1 MKNNLTELVF
11 IIDRSGSMSG
21 LEGDTIG
28 GFNSMLEKQKK
39 EAGDVFVTTVL
50 FDDKCEALHYRVDIK
65 KLEPITAEDYYV
77 RGCTA
82 LLDAVGKT
90 ILMIKQDQKAASKEE
105 RADNV
110 LFVITTDGL
119 ENASK
124 EFTYEKIKKMIEKQ
138 TEKHGW
144 KFLFLGANIDAAA
157 EAARVGISARYSA
170 KYSADA
176 EGTQKNFEGV
186 CKAASAMRLNE
197 DISESWKAEIE
208 DYLIKKEGKKTKLH

>member
-11 IIDRSGSMSG
+11 IMDRSGSMAG
-21 LEGDTIG
+21 LESDTIG
-28 GFNSMLEKQKK
+28 GFNGMLAKQKK
-39 EAGDVFVTTVL
+39 EEGDALVTTVL
-50 FDDKCEALHYRVDIK
+50 FDDGFTVLHDRMDIK
-65 KLEPITAEDYYV
+65 TVKPITSRDYYV

-90 ILMIKQDQKAASKEE
+90 IMMIKQREKATSKEE
-105 RADNV
+105 RAGQV

-119 ENASK
+119 ENASQ

-157 EAARVGISARYSA
+157 EAAKVGIKARYSA
-170 KYSADA
+170 KYCADA
-176 EGTQKNFEGV
+176 EGTQKNFDAV
-186 CKAASAMRLNE
+186 CKVANFVRRNE
-197 DISESWKAEIE
+197 DISDIWKNEIE
-208 DYLIKKEGKKTKLH
+208 DYLQEKEGKKTKR

>member
-11 IIDRSGSMSG
+11 IMDRSGSMAG
-21 LEGDTIG
+21 LESDTIG
-28 GFNSMLEKQKK
+28 GFNGMLAKQKK
-39 EAGDVFVTTVL
+39 EEGDALVTTVL
-50 FDDKCEALHYRVDIK
+50 FDDGFEVLHDRMDIK
-65 KLEPITAEDYYV
+65 TVKPITSRDYYV

-82 LLDAVGKT
+82 LLDAVGKA
-90 ILMIKQDQKAASKEE
+90 IMMIKQKEKATSKEE
-105 RADNV
+105 RAGQV

-157 EAARVGISARYSA
+157 EAAKVGISARYSA
-170 KYSADA
+170 KYSADG

-208 DYLIKKEGKKTKLH
+208 DYLHKKEGKKTKLH